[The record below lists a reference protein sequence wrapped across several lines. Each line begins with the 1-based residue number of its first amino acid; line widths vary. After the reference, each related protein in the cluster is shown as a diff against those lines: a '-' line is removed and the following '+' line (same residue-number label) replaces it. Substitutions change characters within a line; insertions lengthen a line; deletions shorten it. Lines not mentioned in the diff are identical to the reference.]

1 MFCTSCGKQ
10 NANTFGFC
18 NYCGKPLTPPPGT
31 VSGPTAT
38 AAQQAVV
45 TQTVNV
51 RGKRNP
57 AVMVV
62 IAIIVAAA
70 VGGIVF
76 VTMNVDR
83 ESPDQRVSRLMREA
97 AGLQPVKK
105 AFFSS
110 DRQFDDAFREQFSN
124 LFRVNR
130 EMLSQASQID
140 ERELAKVGTPESFAD
155 PSYAAEG
162 LKQLHKSLDID
173 QQMEQKVGEIVNNLR
188 HAIETT
194 DWSASQKEQALAGF
208 ERGLAPAME
217 KRNRLVDA
225 ERHYVDSADD
235 LYAYAGEHHSDFVMN
250 NGHISIADAA
260 VLQGFNSKI
269 RQYNAYRGDLL
280 RAKDDFTRFQS
291 DLLKKMNV
299 GGKDVGLQ

>member
-1 MFCTSCGKQ
+1 
-10 NANTFGFC
+10 
-18 NYCGKPLTPPPGT
+18 
-31 VSGPTAT
+31 
-38 AAQQAVV
+38 
-45 TQTVNV
+45 
-51 RGKRNP
+51 
-57 AVMVV
+57 MVV

-76 VTMNVDR
+76 LAMNVNR

-97 AGLQPVKK
+97 AGVQPVKK

-130 EMLSQASQID
+130 ELLAQASQID

-235 LYAYAGEHHSDFVMN
+235 LYAYAGEHHSDFAMN

-260 VLQGFNSKI
+260 VLEGFNSKI

>member
-18 NYCGKPLTPPPGT
+18 NYCGKPLTPPPGG
-31 VSGPTAT
+31 GPFAS
-38 AAQQAVV
+38 AAPAPSMAPL
-45 TQTVNV
+45 QTMAAPK
-51 RGKRNP
+51 KRNP
-57 AVMVV
+57 MVIVV

-76 VTMNVDR
+76 VAMNVDR
-83 ESPDQRVSRLMREA
+83 ESPEQRISRLMREA

-105 AFFSS
+105 AFFSR

-130 EMLSQASQID
+130 EIQAQVKQID
-140 ERELAKVGTPESFAD
+140 ESELAKVGTPESFAD

-173 QQMEQKVGEIVNNLR
+173 QQMEQKVGEIANNLR

-194 DWSASQKEQALAGF
+194 DWSASQRAEALAGF

-250 NGHISIADAA
+250 NGHISIADPA
-260 VLQGFNSKI
+260 VLAGFNSKI
-269 RQYNAYRGDLL
+269 RQYNAYRGNLL
-280 RAKDDFTRFQS
+280 RAKDDFTRFQT

>member
-18 NYCGKPLTPPPGT
+18 NYCGKPLTPPPGS
-31 VSGPTAT
+31 VSGPSAT

-45 TQTVNV
+45 TQTVNI

-57 AVMVV
+57 AVIVV

-76 VTMNVDR
+76 LAMNVDR
-83 ESPDQRVSRLMREA
+83 EAPEQRVSRLMREA

-105 AFFSS
+105 AFFSR
-110 DRQFDDAFREQFSN
+110 DRQFDDAFREQFRN
-124 LFRVNR
+124 LFRGNHELLAR
-130 EMLSQASQID
+130 ASEID
-140 ERELAKVGTPESFAD
+140 ERELAKVGTAESFAD

-173 QQMEQKVGEIVNNLR
+173 QEMEQKVGEIANNLR

-194 DWSASQKEQALAGF
+194 DWSASQKTEALAGF
-208 ERGLAPAME
+208 ERGLTPAME
-217 KRNRLVDA
+217 KRTRLITA

-235 LYAYAGEHHSDFVMN
+235 LYSYAGENYSNFVLD
-250 NGHISIADAA
+250 NGHLSIIDPV
-260 VLQGFNSKI
+260 VLQNFNSKI
-269 RQYNAYRGDLL
+269 RQYNAYRTVLL
-280 RAKDDFTRFQS
+280 QANDEFTRFQS
-291 DLLKKMNV
+291 DLLKKMHL
-299 GGKDVGLQ
+299 GSKDVGLQ